1 MVPNERPRCFES
13 FCSSLALSLP
23 FPFSFIVISSSS
35 SSLFSLS
42 FSFLSFLLPL
52 RFFLPSPTV
61 TVTRLFVLYQRP
73 FSQRWKKIRDMVVCG
88 GVKQR
93 RNIGYRGQEPLS
105 NDSCVNCRGQESE
118 AKGIPMERFL
128 IEWENKS
135 WMSNRIWNIYGW
147 RPLVETKVRNGATD
161 RLKIH
166 VLTPSKGYSRNL
178 KLKRRNVV
186 HRKIVRFSFRSLMK
200 IYLFQKRERKK
211 ESITSVCYFSIS
223 LTL

>member
-73 FSQRWKKIRDMVVCG
+73 FSQRWEKIRDMVVRG

>member
-1 MVPNERPRCFES
+1 
-13 FCSSLALSLP
+13 
-23 FPFSFIVISSSS
+23 
-35 SSLFSLS
+35 
-42 FSFLSFLLPL
+42 
-52 RFFLPSPTV
+52 
-61 TVTRLFVLYQRP
+61 
-73 FSQRWKKIRDMVVCG
+73 MVVCG

-93 RNIGYRGQEPLS
+93 RNIGYRDQEPLS

-166 VLTPSKGYSRNL
+166 VLTPSKGYSRN
-178 KLKRRNVV
+178 
-186 HRKIVRFSFRSLMK
+186 FFET
-200 IYLFQKRERKK
+200 QKTQRCASKNC
-211 ESITSVCYFSIS
+211 SIFVSKFDENIS
-223 LTL
+223 LSKEREKEREYYVGLLFFNLLNPLIGETRVKSPLFTCQSFELVKFFLLTFIHSSLFYRVTTF

>member
-1 MVPNERPRCFES
+1 MVPTERPRCFES
-13 FCSSLALSLP
+13 FCSSFALSLP
-23 FPFSFIVISSSS
+23 FPFSFIVISSS
-35 SSLFSLS
+35 LFSLS
-42 FSFLSFLLPL
+42 FSFLFLLLPLSL
-52 RFFLPSPTV
+52 RFFLPSPIV